1 MDENRKIVV
10 INGNGDEIEATI
22 LFTYEHEER
31 GTKYVFFYEEKNP
44 DEVFCMKYHDDGTLE
59 EIEDEEENEEIAE
72 VFDAYQNDP
81 EIQKIK

>member
-1 MDENRKIVV
+1 
-10 INGNGDEIEATI
+10 
-22 LFTYEHEER
+22 
-31 GTKYVFFYEEKNP
+31 
-44 DEVFCMKYHDDGTLE
+44 MKYHDDGTLE